1 MTEETKPRN
10 WQTIKEYTDILFD
23 FYDGIARIS
32 INRPEVYNA
41 FRPQTNR
48 EILDALDY
56 CRDCPEVRVVVLTGV
71 GDKAFCSGGD
81 QNYKIR
87 RISRQRR
94 HATT

>member
-48 EILDALDY
+48 EILDALDSPVTVPKSVWWY
-56 CRDCPEVRVVVLTGV
+56 SLV
-71 GDKAFCSGGD
+71 
-81 QNYKIR
+81 
-87 RISRQRR
+87 
-94 HATT
+94 